1 MKAFVIVL
9 TVLVVLF
16 VAFQIFITMST
27 NKTEHQA
34 YEVVQTAKDFEIRFY
49 PSATVASI
57 VSSAKSH
64 KELGSSG
71 FRQLAGYIFGG
82 NDTGQKIAMT
92 TPVHMDI
99 NDTASTMS
107 FVMPSEYDTT
117 NLPKPNDASV
127 RITTVPEEHVAV
139 LSFGGFASDE
149 TIKKNAE
156 KLESM
161 LNANGINHDGN
172 FRYLG
177 YNPPYQL
184 FGRKNEIIVRVRWEE
199 KTSS

>member
-1 MKAFVIVL
+1 A
-9 TVLVVLF
+9 
-16 VAFQIFITMST
+16 TM
-27 NKTEHQA
+27 
-34 YEVVQTAKDFEIRFY
+34 
-49 PSATVASI
+49 ASI

-64 KELGSSG
+64 KELGNSG

-99 NDTASTMS
+99 NDTLSSMS
-107 FVMPSEYDTT
+107 FVMPAEYNPD
-117 NLPKPNDASV
+117 NLPRPKDASIK
-127 RITTVPEEHVAV
+127 ITTVPEEHVAV

-149 TIKKNAE
+149 MIKNNAE
-156 KLESM
+156 KLES
-161 LNANGINHDGN
+161 LLKNNGISHDGN

-184 FGRKNEIIVRVRWEE
+184 FGRKNEIIVRVRWAE
-199 KTSS
+199 KATSTTPGI